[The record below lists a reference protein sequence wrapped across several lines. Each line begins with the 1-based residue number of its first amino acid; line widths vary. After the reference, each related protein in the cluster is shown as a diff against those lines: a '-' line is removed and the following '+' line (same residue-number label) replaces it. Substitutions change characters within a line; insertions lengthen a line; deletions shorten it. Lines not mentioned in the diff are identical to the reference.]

1 MEANS
6 HIQDEVNVV
15 LKDFPLTRK
24 ERKYAKA
31 LILSGISLYVEKCPK
46 DLRINTGAELLINTL
61 KSTVGTILGL
71 AKMEKK

>member
-1 MEANS
+1 LEANS

-46 DLRINTGAELLINTL
+46 DLRINTGA
-61 KSTVGTILGL
+61 
-71 AKMEKK
+71 